1 MKEAKMSEIS
11 KEQFLNEYSRAL
23 DNGNAAVFVGA
34 GMSVASGMVDWR
46 GLLRDVAHGL
56 GLDVD
61 EESDLIAL
69 AQYEYNNSG
78 TRHRLNSA
86 IIDEFKKRAT
96 LSVNHKW
103 IAQLPLETAWTTNY
117 DQLIEQAFERVD
129 KRVDVKFSTSQL
141 TLRLRNADV
150 TVYKMHGDVSDPDH
164 AVLTKDDYERYE
176 IERQAF
182 TEILRTD
189 LTRYCF
195 LFIGFSFTDPN
206 IEYIFSRLRQMLK
219 GAQRIHYCVMRRPQK
234 PTDAKDTK
242 RYDRDLARFRHRV
255 ADLKRF
261 GIQTIGIDDFAEIEP
276 MLRTLAYRAATRNVL
291 VSGSAHDFGP
301 LGKDRLESLSR
312 RIGKELVLRGYNL
325 VSGYGLGVG
334 GACILGANEAAYFDK
349 KVRAGQRLFLRVF
362 PQDVPAGLS
371 RTELY
376 TRIRREMVEQS
387 GAVIFL
393 AGSKLDTPTGNT
405 VLADGVIEEF
415 QLAKAESRILIPVPA
430 SGHAALRIWQEI
442 EPQLTTFFPK
452 MDMKAEFQV
461 LCNVR
466 STEDQMVDAI
476 FGILNKV
483 RN

>member
-1 MKEAKMSEIS
+1 MAEIS

-23 DNGNAAVFVGA
+23 ADGNAALFVGA

-103 IAQLPLETAWTTNY
+103 IAQLPVDTVWTTNY
-117 DQLIEQAFERVD
+117 DKLIEQAFEGVN
-129 KRVDVKFSTSQL
+129 KRVDTKFSPSQL
-141 TLRLRNADV
+141 ALRLRNSDV

-195 LFIGFSFTDPN
+195 VFLGFSFTDPN
-206 IEYIFSRLRQMLK
+206 IEYILSRLRQMLK
-219 GAQRIHYCVMRRPQK
+219 GAQRIHYCIMRRPQK
-234 PTDAKDTK
+234 PTDAKDAK
-242 RYDRDLARFRHRV
+242 RYERDLARFHHRIT
-255 ADLKRF
+255 DLKRF
-261 GIQTIGIDDFAEIEP
+261 GIQTVGIDDFAEIEP
-276 MLRTLAYRAATRNVL
+276 MLRTLVYRAATRNVL
-291 VSGSAHDFGP
+291 VSGSAHDFSP
-301 LGKDRLESLSR
+301 VGKDRLELLAR

-325 VSGYGLGVG
+325 VSGYGIGVG
-334 GACILGANEAAYFDK
+334 GACILGANEAAYFHK
-349 KVRAGQRLFLRVF
+349 NVKAGQRLFLRLF
-362 PQDVPAGLS
+362 PQDIPAGVS
-371 RTELY
+371 RKDLY
-376 TRIRREMVEQS
+376 TRIRKEMVEQA

-393 AGSKLDTPTGNT
+393 AGNKLDTATGNT
-405 VLADGVIEEF
+405 VLADGMMEEY
-415 QLAKAESRILIPVPA
+415 QLAKAESKVLIPVPA
-430 SGHAALRIWQEI
+430 TGHAALKIWQEI
-442 EPQLTTFFPK
+442 EPQLAALFPK
-452 MDMKAEFQV
+452 ADVKVDFQV
-461 LCNVR
+461 LCNSG
-466 STEDQMVDAI
+466 STEDQMIEAI
-476 FGILNKV
+476 FGILKKV
-483 RN
+483 RSI